1 MTSFSPK
8 CSAHCLVS
16 HVGLVLMLA
25 PESGHHARIDQL
37 EDELLLV
44 QPPDVLRRVGRI
56 VEQSEE
62 ELPQVTLAALT
73 ASLRGRATV
82 DAGDRGCRGRSRI
95 Q

>member
-16 HVGLVLMLA
+16 HIRLVLMLA

-44 QPPDVLRRVGRI
+44 QPSDVLRRVGRI

-62 ELPQVTLAALT
+62 ELP
-73 ASLRGRATV
+73 
-82 DAGDRGCRGRSRI
+82 
-95 Q
+95 